1 MTALKAKEFHQRD
14 VHYIVKDGQVQ
25 IVDEVWEFPAV
36 SIFAGH
42 LCILKKFLE
51 IFA

>member
-25 IVDEVWEFPAV
+25 IVDEVWGV
-36 SIFAGH
+36 SCRVH
-42 LCILKKFLE
+42 LCGSPLYIE
-51 IFA
+51 RIP

>member
-25 IVDEVWEFPAV
+25 IVDEVGSFL
-36 SIFAGH
+36 
-42 LCILKKFLE
+42 LCPSLRVTFVY
-51 IFA
+51 